1 MATEIGICNSAL
13 SKIGVTKAISS
24 LTEGSK
30 TANACNEQYAKL
42 RDDLLRAHLWN
53 FATAR
58 AELQASTTA
67 PASEYDFAYQL
78 PSDWIRT
85 VAVHDNDAGE
95 GAVEYRIEGRQIL
108 ANALR
113 AWLKYVKRVADP
125 NEMPADF
132 REALALMLAAELAAP
147 IANSNTLKTTLAA
160 EFQRKL
166 RKAKSTDAVEDYPE
180 SMPAGSW
187 VTARN

>member
-13 SKIGVTKAISS
+13 SKIGVTRAIAS

-30 TANACNEQYAKL
+30 TANACNEQYVKL
-42 RDDLLRAHLWN
+42 RDDLLRAHTWN
-53 FATAR
+53 FAITR
-58 AELQASTTA
+58 AELQASATA

-108 ANALR
+108 ANAPR
-113 AWLKYVKRVADP
+113 AWLKYVKRVVDP

-160 EFQRKL
+160 EFQRKH